1 MSQNSL
7 ADKARKYL
15 EYLALDLSSRS
26 VGTQGNRTATT
37 FFAEIA
43 ASHGFETSSP
53 EFDCIDWTQDGATLA
68 VREQL
73 FTAYPSPYT
82 LGCLSSATLTVVST
96 VSELEMADI
105 TGTILLLRGEIS
117 KEQLMPKNF
126 PFYNPDEHKR
136 IIQLLETKAPQAVI
150 AATTRDPQMVGAMY
164 PFPLFEDGDFDIPSV
179 YMTDVEGDR
188 LATHAGEQVSLDIRA
203 RRIPAKGCNVI
214 AWKGAQVDR
223 KVVFTAHIDSRL
235 GTPGA
240 LDNASGTVTLLLL
253 AELLQ
258 DYNRKLGVELVAI
271 NGEDYY
277 SNPGELQYLEMN
289 RERFNHILL
298 NINIDDVG
306 YFQGDSAYSLYECP
320 HELASLIRASF
331 SAHEGLIQGEP
342 WYQGDHMI
350 FVMNQV
356 PAMAFT
362 SEKAME
368 NLATITHTPQDLPEL
383 VDYSK
388 LVEVARALQQ
398 LLIDIDQQFMMPG

>member
-1 MSQNSL
+1 MTEIQLSN
-7 ADKARKYL
+7 KAKKYL
-15 EYLALDLSSRS
+15 EYLSLELPSRS
-26 VGTQGNRTATT
+26 VGTQGNRAATT
-37 FFAEIA
+37 LFAQTI
-43 ASHGFETSSP
+43 SSFGFNTESP
-53 EFDCIDWTQDGATLA
+53 EFDCIDWTQEGATLA
-68 VREQL
+68 VKEHH

-82 LGCLSSATLTVVST
+82 LGCKARALLSVVST
-96 VSELEMADI
+96 VDELEAVDV
-105 TGTILLLRGEIS
+105 TGKILLLRGEIA

-136 IIQLLETKAPQAVI
+136 IITLLETKAPQAII

-179 YMTDVEGDR
+179 YMTDVEGER
-188 LATHAGEQVSLDIRA
+188 LATHAGEHVSLDIRA

-214 AWKGAQVDR
+214 ARKGAQMDR

-253 AELLQ
+253 GELLQ
-258 DYNRKLGVELVAI
+258 DYNLKLGVELVAI

-320 HELASLIRASF
+320 DELDSVIRKSF
-331 SAHEGLIQGEP
+331 SAHPGIKEGES

-356 PAMAFT
+356 PALAFT

-383 VDYSK
+383 VNYSK

-398 LLIDIDQQFMMPG
+398 LLFELDRQFILAS

>member
-1 MSQNSL
+1 MTQDSL
-7 ADKARKYL
+7 ADKARNYL
-15 EYLALDLSSRS
+15 EYLSLELPSRS

-37 FFAEIA
+37 FFAEIV
-43 ASHGFETSSP
+43 ASHGFQTSLP
-53 EFDCIDWTQDGATLA
+53 EFDCINWTQDGATLA
-68 VREQL
+68 VGKVQ
-73 FTAYPSPYT
+73 FDVHPSPYT
-82 LGCLSSATLTVVST
+82 LGCQASAALTIVST

-105 TGTILLLRGEIS
+105 TGTILLLRGEIA

-136 IIQLLETKAPQAVI
+136 IIHLLETKTPQAII
-150 AATTRDPQMVGAMY
+150 AATARDPQMVGAMY

-214 AWKGAQVDR
+214 AWKGAPMGR
-223 KVVFTAHIDSRL
+223 KIIFTAHIDSRL

-258 DYNRKLGVELVAI
+258 DYNPKLGVELVAI

-320 HELASLIRASF
+320 DELVNLIHNSF
-331 SAHEGLIQGEP
+331 SQQKGIIEGEP

-350 FVMNQV
+350 FVLNQV
-356 PAMAFT
+356 PALAFT

-398 LLIDIDQQFMMPG
+398 LLIDIDQQFMLPG

>member
-1 MSQNSL
+1 MTQDNL
-7 ADKARKYL
+7 TDKARNYL
-15 EYLALDLSSRS
+15 EYLSLELPSRS

-37 FFAEIA
+37 FFAEIV
-43 ASHGFETSSP
+43 ASHGFQTSSP

-68 VREQL
+68 VREQH
-73 FTAYPSPYT
+73 FTAHPSPYT
-82 LGCLSSATLTVVST
+82 LGCQASALLTVVST
-96 VSELEMADI
+96 VDELEAADI
-105 TGTILLLRGEIS
+105 TGTILLLRGEIT

-136 IIQLLETKAPQAVI
+136 IIHLLETKAPQAII

-203 RRIPAKGCNVI
+203 RRIPAKGRNVI
-214 AWKGAQVDR
+214 AWKGAQMDR

-258 DYNRKLGVELVAI
+258 DYNPKLGVELVAI
-271 NGEDYY
+271 NGEDYF
-277 SNPGELQYLEMN
+277 SNPGEIQYLEMN

-320 HELASLIRASF
+320 
-331 SAHEGLIQGEP
+331 
-342 WYQGDHMI
+342 D
-350 FVMNQV
+350 
-356 PAMAFT
+356 
-362 SEKAME
+362 
-368 NLATITHTPQDLPEL
+368 EL
-383 VDYSK
+383 VSADPQILLRSQRHHRR
-388 LVEVARALQQ
+388 RALVSGRSHD
-398 LLIDIDQQFMMPG
+398 LCH